1 MISARNSQ
9 VRKPSLR
16 RGGRPTR
23 PAQPNTIWP
32 CGQDDLCEGTGL
44 LANWLLTAVA
54 KTVTTYT
61 QPGQRVLLLGPAPYL
76 TSSVTSV
83 RRQSELGPY
92 AGLHEAGWTVVR
104 LGRSVQTHTAI
115 APSAEQHDVGPV
127 QCESEPDRY
136 DLILAAADPAW
147 LDWFRPSGWADMLTP
162 TGTLAVIT
170 RGARSGGRFID
181 PAERLVRA
189 ARDAELRYLDRI
201 ALLRVPLRDVLR
213 FHPASALHRQVH
225 DDLLVFGRS
234 VSPARIAESGGGS
247 R

>member
-1 MISARNSQ
+1 MISARSSQ
-9 VRKPSLR
+9 VRRPSLR
-16 RGGRPTR
+16 RGGRPAR
-23 PAQPNTIWP
+23 PAPPTTIWP

-44 LANWLLTAVA
+44 LASWLLTAVA

-61 QPGQRVLLLGPAPYL
+61 QPGQRVLLLHPAPYL

-115 APSAEQHDVGPV
+115 APSAEQRDVGPV
-127 QCESEPDRY
+127 DSESTPDRY
-136 DLILAAADPAW
+136 DLVLVAADPSM
-147 LDWFRPSGWADMLTP
+147 LDWFCPSNWVDMLDP
-162 TGTLAVIT
+162 VGTLAVIT

-189 ARDAELRYLDRI
+189 AHDAGLRYLDRI
-201 ALLRVPLRDVLR
+201 ALLRVPVHEVLSVRPAPGLRS
-213 FHPASALHRQVH
+213 PVH
-225 DDLLVFGRS
+225 DDLLVFGR
-234 VSPARIAESGGGS
+234 PAGSTRAAESGDDS